1 MLSLSLKRQ
10 SVLIQ
15 TKQWYISS
23 LASRKSI
30 RELEGEKQ
38 ETEEEKKE
46 DLADDLQISEVS
58 QFGAD
63 GP

>member
-1 MLSLSLKRQ
+1 VACKDDKQNYEDSFPYLKKKVLSLSLKRQ

-30 RELEGEKQ
+30 RELEGEK
-38 ETEEEKKE
+38 
-46 DLADDLQISEVS
+46 
-58 QFGAD
+58 
-63 GP
+63 

>member
-1 MLSLSLKRQ
+1 LK
-10 SVLIQ
+10 
-15 TKQWYISS
+15 
-23 LASRKSI
+23 
-30 RELEGEKQ
+30 EKNKKDR
-38 ETEEEKKE
+38 TEEEKKE